1 MNDAAERVIYII
13 DDDPAVRRSL
23 ERLLDAADFQAVSY
37 ATPKAF
43 LDVAGSLPAGCA
55 LLDLRMP
62 EMSGLE
68 VQAHLLRINAE
79 LPVIVMT
86 GQGDVQSAVRA
97 MKAGAVDFIEKP
109 YSDDALI
116 AAIES
121 ALKGGVRQDRTDEI
135 AAAAALVDTLS
146 PRERQVLEALVAGH
160 PNKVI
165 AFDLG
170 ISVRT
175 VEVHRARMMDRL
187 GVRQFAE
194 AVRLAVLAKLAVKKA
209 ERTFA
214 RPAPVFAPAYRRAR
228 HPPAPRGQ

>member
-1 MNDAAERVIYII
+1 MAAERVIYIV
-13 DDDPAVRRSL
+13 DDDPAIRRSL
-23 ERLLDAADFQAVSY
+23 ERLLDAVGFQVASY

-43 LDVAGSLPAGCA
+43 LSVAGDLPVGCA

-62 EMSGLE
+62 EMDGLQ
-68 VQAHLLRINAE
+68 VQAHLLRINPD

-86 GQGDVQSAVRA
+86 GQGDVQAAVRA

-121 ALKGGVRQDRTDEI
+121 ALKGGVRKDRTGDMT
-135 AAAAALVDTLS
+135 AAATLIDTLS
-146 PRERQVLEALVAGH
+146 PRERQVLEALVAGQ

-194 AVRLAVLAKLAVKKA
+194 AVRLSVLGTLA
-209 ERTFA
+209 ER
-214 RPAPVFAPAYRRAR
+214 
-228 HPPAPRGQ
+228 G

>member
-1 MNDAAERVIYII
+1 MPGERVIYVV

-23 ERLLDAADFQAVSY
+23 ERLLAAADFHPVSY

-43 LDVAGSLPAGCA
+43 LAVAGSLPAGCA
-55 LLDLRMP
+55 LVDLRMP
-62 EMSGLE
+62 EMNGLE
-68 VQAHLLRINAE
+68 VQAQLHQINAK
-79 LPVIVMT
+79 LPLILMT

-109 YSDDALI
+109 YRDDALI
-116 AAIES
+116 ATIES
-121 ALKGGVRQDRTDEI
+121 TLKSGAGKNRADEM
-135 AAAAALVDTLS
+135 AAAASLIETLT

-175 VEVHRARMMDRL
+175 VEVHRSRMMDRL
-187 GVRQFAE
+187 AVRQFAE
-194 AVRLAVLAKLAVKKA
+194 AVRLAVLAKLAG
-209 ERTFA
+209 E
-214 RPAPVFAPAYRRAR
+214 
-228 HPPAPRGQ
+228 G

>member
-1 MNDAAERVIYII
+1 MAAERVVYIV
-13 DDDPAVRRSL
+13 DDDRAIRRSL
-23 ERLLDAADFQAVSY
+23 ERLLDAAGFQAVSY

-43 LDVAGSLPAGCA
+43 LGVAAGLPTGCV

-62 EMSGLE
+62 EMDGLE
-68 VQAHLLRINAE
+68 VQAHLRLINSG
-79 LPVIVMT
+79 LPIIVMT
-86 GQGDVQSAVRA
+86 GQGDVQTAVRA

-121 ALKGGVRQDRTDEI
+121 ALKGSVRKDRTGDMT
-135 AAAAALVDTLS
+135 AAAALIDTLS
-146 PRERQVLEALVAGH
+146 PRERQVLEALVAGQ

-194 AVRLAVLAKLAVKKA
+194 AVRLSVLATL
-209 ERTFA
+209 ERE
-214 RPAPVFAPAYRRAR
+214 
-228 HPPAPRGQ
+228 